1 MDAYGVRRKD
11 TTKGPPLRV
20 LSLGKFFILH
30 LFGLPVESCTCQ
42 HRALT
47 LSFL

>member
-20 LSLGKFFILH
+20 LSLGM
-30 LFGLPVESCTCQ
+30 FGSTSRELQRHCRNVVL
-42 HRALT
+42 LT
-47 LSFL
+47 LC

>member
-20 LSLGKFFILH
+20 LSLGKT
-30 LFGLPVESCTCQ
+30 LPLPSCSLLLDLLL
-42 HRALT
+42 RPGSSRDA
-47 LSFL
+47 S

>member
-20 LSLGKFFILH
+20 LSLGTIFFH
-30 LFGLPVESCTCQ
+30 LAFRTKVAHANTYI
-42 HRALT
+42 LT
-47 LSFL
+47 LSLL